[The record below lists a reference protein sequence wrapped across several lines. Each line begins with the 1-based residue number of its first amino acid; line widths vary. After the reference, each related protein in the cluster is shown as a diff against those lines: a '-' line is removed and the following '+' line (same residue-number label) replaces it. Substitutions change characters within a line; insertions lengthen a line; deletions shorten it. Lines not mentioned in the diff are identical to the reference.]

1 MLMEKARQEIVDYG
15 KKMSAARLTSGTSG
29 NLSVYDAKT
38 GYMAISPSGVGYFD
52 TKLEDIVIMKLD
64 GTIVEG
70 AMKPSS
76 EHALHATIYKTHPDA
91 RAIVHA
97 HATYCTTFAC
107 LNQPIR
113 ACHYLIAGAECATIP
128 CADYAT
134 YGTEDLAEKVKAVKS
149 DGLAMLLANHG
160 MVAFG
165 PNMAKAFNVAE
176 NVEWMA
182 EIQWRAMCVGT
193 PSILS
198 DKEIANV
205 IEHFKTYGQVKEGE
219 TSKGGY

>member
-15 KKMSAARLTSGTSG
+15 KKMSSARLTSGTSG
-29 NLSVYDAKT
+29 NLSVYDPET

-52 TKLEDIVIMKLD
+52 TKPEDIVIMKLD

-70 AMKPSS
+70 DMKPSS
-76 EHALHATIYKTHPDA
+76 EHALHATIYKTHPEA
-91 RAIVHA
+91 QAIVHA

-107 LNQPIR
+107 LKQPIK
-113 ACHYLIAGAECATIP
+113 ACHYLIAGAEAATIP

-134 YGTEDLAEKVKAVKS
+134 YGTDELAEKVEEVKS

-160 MVAFG
+160 MVSWG
-165 PNMAKAFNVAE
+165 PSMAKAFNVAE

-198 DKEIANV
+198 DEEIGNV
-205 IEHFKTYGQVKEGE
+205 IEAFKTYGQVKKGE
-219 TSKGGY
+219 TGKGGY